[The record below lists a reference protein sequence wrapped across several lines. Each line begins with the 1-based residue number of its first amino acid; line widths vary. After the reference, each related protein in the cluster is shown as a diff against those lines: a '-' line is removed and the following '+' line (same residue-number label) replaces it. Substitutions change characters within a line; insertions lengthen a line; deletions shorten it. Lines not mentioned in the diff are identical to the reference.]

1 MTTNVFC
8 GSGDRGRTR
17 CSSQTTPF
25 YLKAEKAALGL
36 GQCEYS
42 ASRDIISRFRRV
54 TKGRPRF
61 LDGHWV
67 SAAAFPGT
75 PALSPGARCSRA
87 RCVPASTHARRCR
100 CRSYRNLRRGVP
112 CRPAPAWAACRA
124 PGGPAAVPLARRL
137 LSPSPPSVGPPTP
150 IMLIRLTHEKL
161 RF

>member
-1 MTTNVFC
+1 MGCGEIVLHFIVLVTLTSGTFLVREREKMTTNVFC
-8 GSGDRGRTR
+8 GRGDRGRTR

-75 PALSPGARCSRA
+75 PALSPRARCSRA
-87 RCVPASTHARRCR
+87 GCVPASTHGRAP
-100 CRSYRNLRRGVP
+100 LP
-112 CRPAPAWAACRA
+112 LPLLPQPAPRSPLPPCTCL
-124 PGGPAAVPLARRL
+124 GGV
-137 LSPSPPSVGPPTP
+137 
-150 IMLIRLTHEKL
+150 
-161 RF
+161 